1 MNKIQQDANAGI
13 LFPGR
18 VILPDSRRYKLSGW
32 DHVKSKK
39 ESYYLSKGQDQ
50 ESSRQDGLSLLHAT
64 GVPINH
70 PPFPPHSTHQHTS
83 ISSSKPVFDPRI
95 QSLPAC
101 SCVTVSLG
109 CHSLMTL
116 RQLPP
121 GFRFHPT
128 DEELVV
134 QYLSRKALARPL
146 PAAVIPDIHDAAV
159 LDPWDLPGAGE
170 GEAYFFCFRQAP
182 ASGRKGG
189 GGGGGCRRRAGTGYW
204 KPTGTEKPVF
214 LRGFGCGGSK
224 HQQLVGFKTTLAFHR
239 AKPPSRTGWVMHEY
253 RLAAA
258 AAAAAAAEQT
268 NTGNHS
274 CMAQAGGEWVVRR
287 IFLKNGS
294 SRRRAGDADGQTPAA
309 AAGGGAH
316 GGVQVGRQPAS
327 SSSCVTDAS
336 DDDEVSSGCINGAP
350 AAR

>member
-1 MNKIQQDANAGI
+1 
-13 LFPGR
+13 
-18 VILPDSRRYKLSGW
+18 
-32 DHVKSKK
+32 
-39 ESYYLSKGQDQ
+39 
-50 ESSRQDGLSLLHAT
+50 
-64 GVPINH
+64 
-70 PPFPPHSTHQHTS
+70 
-83 ISSSKPVFDPRI
+83 
-95 QSLPAC
+95 
-101 SCVTVSLG
+101 
-109 CHSLMTL
+109 MTL

-146 PAAVIPDIHDAAV
+146 PAAVIPDIHDAAM

-189 GGGGGCRRRAGTGYW
+189 GGGCRRRAGSGYW

-224 HQQLVGFKTTLAFHR
+224 QQQLVGVKATLTFHR

-258 AAAAAAAEQT
+258 GAAAEQT
-268 NTGNHS
+268 KTGNHS
-274 CMAQAGGEWVVRR
+274 CMAQAGEWVVCR

-294 SRRRAGDADGQTPAA
+294 SRRRAGDADGQTPGGG
-309 AAGGGAH
+309 GGGAH
-316 GGVQVGRQPAS
+316 GGVQVGRQRQPSPAS
-327 SSSCVTDAS
+327 SSSCITDTS
-336 DDDEVSSGCINGAP
+336 DEEEVSSGCINGAP
-350 AAR
+350 AAC